1 MNYKLVLGD
10 FYELKVDTTNVKKSS
25 VLYDNTYKLYLIKTN
40 IDASL
45 YTNVSRQSL
54 TIKFSYLVIKLSSKT
69 QLPSQFTQ
77 LLVP

>member
-54 TIKFSYLVIKLSSKT
+54 TIKFSYLVI
-69 QLPSQFTQ
+69 
-77 LLVP
+77 